1 MQICDDT
8 CIWHPLLAS
17 SPSTRST
24 RGEVDCQD
32 GTYPPLQTI
41 GMELLE
47 VGRARFFVLHI
58 AALKSPHRPLGV
70 ELFSKTKKG
79 YWFRVLAKYFSFLCS
94 SCRSRLYFPKYK
106 SNSGPLCE
114 DASNEPLRVPI

>member
-58 AALKSPHRPLGV
+58 AALKSPPRPWALHSFRKQKSYWVQGTSQV
-70 ELFSKTKKG
+70 LFVFVLQLPVAAVLSKVQIKFVTL
-79 YWFRVLAKYFSFLCS
+79 V
-94 SCRSRLYFPKYK
+94 
-106 SNSGPLCE
+106 
-114 DASNEPLRVPI
+114 

>member
-58 AALKSPHRPLGV
+58 AALKSPPRPV
-70 ELFSKTKKG
+70 ELSFRKQK
-79 YWFRVLAKYFSFLCS
+79 RVLIQGTSQVLFVFVLQLPVAAVLSKVQIKFVTL
-94 SCRSRLYFPKYK
+94 
-106 SNSGPLCE
+106 
-114 DASNEPLRVPI
+114 V

>member
-8 CIWHPLLAS
+8 CTWHPLLAS

-58 AALKSPHRPLGV
+58 AALKSPPRPWALT
-70 ELFSKTKKG
+70 LFENKKAVQ
-79 YWFRVLAKYFSFLCS
+79 FRVLAKYFSFLCS

>member
-47 VGRARFFVLHI
+47 VGRARFFVLHL
-58 AALKSPHRPLGV
+58 AALKSRPPRPLGV
-70 ELFSKTKKG
+70 ALRLFSKTKQLYCQWVQG
-79 YWFRVLAKYFSFLCS
+79 TSHWQVLVLFVFVLQLPVAAVLSKVQIKFVTL
-94 SCRSRLYFPKYK
+94 
-106 SNSGPLCE
+106 
-114 DASNEPLRVPI
+114 V

>member
-32 GTYPPLQTI
+32 GTYPPLQTT
-41 GMELLE
+41 GTELLE

-58 AALKSPHRPLGV
+58 AALKSPRLPLGV
-70 ELFSKTKKG
+70 TLFRKQKRLLVQGTSQ
-79 YWFRVLAKYFSFLCS
+79 VLFSFLCS

-106 SNSGPLCE
+106 SNS
-114 DASNEPLRVPI
+114 

>member
-1 MQICDDT
+1 MQICDGT

-24 RGEVDCQD
+24 RGEVDGQD

-58 AALKSPHRPLGV
+58 AARRRRWGV
-70 ELFSKTKKG
+70 ALSKTKKL
-79 YWFRVLAKYFSFLCS
+79 VLVHGTSQVLFVFVLQLPVAAVLSKVQIKFVTL
-94 SCRSRLYFPKYK
+94 
-106 SNSGPLCE
+106 
-114 DASNEPLRVPI
+114 V

>member
-47 VGRARFFVLHI
+47 VGRARFFVVHI
-58 AALKSPHRPLGV
+58 AALKSPPRPLGV
-70 ELFSKTKKG
+70 VQTLFENKKG
-79 YWFRVLAKYFSFLCS
+79 CT
-94 SCRSRLYFPKYK
+94 
-106 SNSGPLCE
+106 
-114 DASNEPLRVPI
+114 

>member
-58 AALKSPHRPLGV
+58 CCSEIATPTAPLEPRPVTPRVRCCRTNLATTRNKGVALECLAVQRLRNS
-70 ELFSKTKKG
+70 E
-79 YWFRVLAKYFSFLCS
+79 FRGC
-94 SCRSRLYFPKYK
+94 
-106 SNSGPLCE
+106 
-114 DASNEPLRVPI
+114 

>member
-58 AALKSPHRPLGV
+58 AALKSPPRPLALWT
-70 ELFSKTKKG
+70 LFENKK
-79 YWFRVLAKYFSFLCS
+79 RVLVQGTGQVLFVFVLQLPVAAVLSKVQIKFVTL
-94 SCRSRLYFPKYK
+94 
-106 SNSGPLCE
+106 
-114 DASNEPLRVPI
+114 V

>member
-8 CIWHPLLAS
+8 CIWHPLLAA

-58 AALKSPHRPLGV
+58 AALKSPPRPLGV
-70 ELFSKTKKG
+70 GLFRKQK
-79 YWFRVLAKYFSFLCS
+79 RVLVQGTSQVLFVFVLQLPVAAVLSKVQIKFVTL
-94 SCRSRLYFPKYK
+94 
-106 SNSGPLCE
+106 
-114 DASNEPLRVPI
+114 V

>member
-1 MQICDDT
+1 MQICDGT

-58 AALKSPHRPLGV
+58 AARRRRWAPWCLLLFRKQKSW
-70 ELFSKTKKG
+70 
-79 YWFRVLAKYFSFLCS
+79 YWFMVLAKYCSFLCC
-94 SCRSRLYFPKYK
+94 SCRSRLYYPKYK
-106 SNSGPLCE
+106 SNS
-114 DASNEPLRVPI
+114 

>member
-79 YWFRVLAKYFSFLCS
+79 YWFRVLAKYFFVFVLQLPVAAVLSKVQIKFVTL
-94 SCRSRLYFPKYK
+94 
-106 SNSGPLCE
+106 
-114 DASNEPLRVPI
+114 V

>member
-32 GTYPPLQTI
+32 GTYPPLETI

-47 VGRARFFVLHI
+47 VGRARFFVLRR
-58 AALKSPHRPLGV
+58 AALKSPPRPLGV
-70 ELFSKTKKG
+70 ELFSKTK
-79 YWFRVLAKYFSFLCS
+79 RVLVQGTRQVLFVFVLQLPVAAVLSKVQIKFVTL
-94 SCRSRLYFPKYK
+94 
-106 SNSGPLCE
+106 
-114 DASNEPLRVPI
+114 V

>member
-8 CIWHPLLAS
+8 CTWHPLLAS

-58 AALKSPHRPLGV
+58 AALRSPPRPWALHSFRKQKSCTVQGTSQV
-70 ELFSKTKKG
+70 LFVFVLQLPVAAVLSKVQIKFGTL
-79 YWFRVLAKYFSFLCS
+79 V
-94 SCRSRLYFPKYK
+94 
-106 SNSGPLCE
+106 
-114 DASNEPLRVPI
+114 